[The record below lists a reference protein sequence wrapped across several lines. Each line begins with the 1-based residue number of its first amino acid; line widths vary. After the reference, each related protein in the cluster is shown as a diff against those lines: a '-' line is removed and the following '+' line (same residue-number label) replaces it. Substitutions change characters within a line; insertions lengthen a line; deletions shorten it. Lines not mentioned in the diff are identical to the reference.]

1 LQLNL
6 ASLSRHPDFVSE
18 LKLASGLPAG
28 LRQTRTPYGQVG
40 WLDVQDAFRFAVTL
54 RHPRLMPDESTSV
67 LPRDES
73 THR

>member
-1 LQLNL
+1 MGP
-6 ASLSRHPDFVSE
+6 S
-18 LKLASGLPAG
+18 
-28 LRQTRTPYGQVG
+28 TPYGQVG